1 MQLQLNLS
9 HGSTKS
15 MRNFC
20 GINPGKDP
28 SKFRILVACEESQAV
43 TIQLRKLGFDA
54 WSCELLNDFAG
65 EFDPEYWS
73 ADTILTEQ

>member
-28 SKFRILVACEESQAV
+28 SKFRILVACEESQMIKEA
-43 TIQLRKLGFDA
+43 IEEA
-54 WSCELLNDFAG
+54 
-65 EFDPEYWS
+65 
-73 ADTILTEQ
+73 EQKAASNN